1 MQPMSAE
8 QEIRRRIAAEGQ
20 ITFGEFMEV
29 ALYWP
34 DGGYYASSR
43 NADSLRRGGP
53 EQPQR
58 VQVSEERIGAS
69 GDYFTSPLAHPAFG
83 ALVAVQLYQ
92 MWRILDCPSVFTVL
106 EPGAGD
112 GLLCRD
118 VLDYAGQVSREFR
131 DSLRY
136 ICIDRGVKAGHEQGL
151 EGAHRIV
158 SNTLPV
164 RAVVGCVL
172 SNELLDAFPV
182 RQVVM
187 EPEGLREVYV
197 SQVGGILFAFTDY
210 TFDVGPVTRLMAL
223 EFVPAEGQTVEVNV
237 QLASWTDRASRALE
251 RGFVLTID
259 YGRNAEELYSPE
271 ERFRGTLTTYYRHV
285 QTDSPLERIGRQDIT
300 SQVDFTSVI
309 RLGEHAG
316 LDFLDITDQRS
327 FLGNL
332 GMGDMLERLQS
343 AVPDRMEYTANRRGM
358 LELVTPDGLG
368 NFKALAQG
376 KNVGDPSLWGFEP
389 SDEARKL
396 VAGLTAPVL
405 TERHL
410 NLRQGLNPGW
420 QG

>member
-1 MQPMSAE
+1 MSAE

-34 DGGYYASSR
+34 DGGYYASPR
-43 NADSLRRGGP
+43 NAGPLRGGGP
-53 EQPQR
+53 EQPQS
-58 VQVSEERIGAS
+58 VQVSEERAGAS

-92 MWRILDCPSVFTVL
+92 MWQVLDRPGVFTVL

-112 GLLCRD
+112 GLMCRD
-118 VLDYAGQVSREFR
+118 VLDYAGEISRNFR

-136 ICIDRGVKAGHEQGL
+136 ICIDRGVRTGHEQGL
-151 EGAHRIV
+151 KGAHRIV
-158 SNTLPV
+158 SNTPTV
-164 RAVVGCVL
+164 RGVVGCVL

-197 SQVGGILFAFTDY
+197 SQVGDMLFAFTDY
-210 TFDVGPVTRLMAL
+210 TFDVGPVARLMAL

-237 QLASWTDRASRALE
+237 QLASWTDRVSRALE
-251 RGFVLTID
+251 QGFVLTID

-309 RLGEHAG
+309 RLGERAG

-332 GMGDMLERLQS
+332 GMGDMLERLQY
-343 AVPDRMEYTANRRGM
+343 AAPDRMEYAANRRGM
-358 LELVTPDGLG
+358 QELVTPDGLG
-368 NFKALAQG
+368 NFKVLAQG
-376 KNVGDPSLWGFEP
+376 KNVGEPTLWGFEA
-389 SDEARKL
+389 SEEARKL

-410 NLRQGLNPGW
+410 DLRQGLGPGW

>member
-1 MQPMSAE
+1 MEKGPRGAAPLTFGRIPTYNHLMSAE
-8 QEIRRRIAAEGQ
+8 QEIRRRIAEDGP

-34 DGGYYASSR
+34 NGGYYAS
-43 NADSLRRGGP
+43 G
-53 EQPQR
+53 
-58 VQVSEERIGAS
+58 ERTGAS

-83 ALVAVQLYQ
+83 ALIAVQLYQ
-92 MWRILDCPSVFTVL
+92 MWRILDCPGVFTVL

-118 VLDYAGQVSREFR
+118 VLAYAGQISRDFR

-136 ICIDRGVKAGHEQGL
+136 ICIDRSAGAGYERGMD
-151 EGAHRIV
+151 GAHRIV
-158 SNTLPV
+158 SDTLPF
-164 RAVVGCVL
+164 RGVVGCIL

-187 EPEGLREVYV
+187 LPEGLREVYV
-197 SQVGGILFAFTDY
+197 DQVGGLLIACADY
-210 TFDVGPVTRLMAL
+210 TFDVGPVSRLMDL
-223 EFVPAEGQTVEVNV
+223 DFVPAEGQTLEINV
-237 QLASWTDRASRALE
+237 DLASWTYGASRALE
-251 RGFVLTID
+251 QGFVLTID
-259 YGRNAEELYSPE
+259 YGRSARELYSAE

-309 RLGEHAG
+309 RLGERAG

-332 GMGDMLERLQS
+332 GIREMLERLHS
-343 AVPDRMEYTANRRGM
+343 AVPDRMEYPANRRGM
-358 LELVTPDGLG
+358 EELVNPDGLG
-368 NFKALAQG
+368 DFKALVQG
-376 KNVGDPSLWGFEP
+376 KNVGSPVLWGFEP

-396 VAGLTAPVL
+396 VDGLTAPVL

-410 NLRQGLNPGW
+410 DLRRGFGSGW
-420 QG
+420 QS